1 MKRRLANLAIG
12 AAVGATVLAFSP
24 ASSYAA
30 LCTSYCGKTTKWCTQ
45 KYVTKKG
52 YKLYT
57 PLLCK
62 EGTCPKKC

>member
-1 MKRRLANLAIG
+1 MKHRFAKLAMG
-12 AAVGATVLAFSP
+12 VAVGATVLAFSP
-24 ASSYAA
+24 APSYAA

-62 EGTCPKKC
+62 EGSCPKKC